1 MFDVI
6 IVGAGPAGLTSGIYA
21 ARAGYKTLILEAGVP
36 GGQAGTT
43 ETIENYP
50 GFPQGVSGSELMI
63 KFYEQA
69 VNFGVQVEYKHV
81 SSLELEGKVKKVITD
96 DEVYEAKAVII
107 ASGAR
112 PRLLGV
118 PGEDKFRGKGVSYC
132 ATCDGFF
139 FKDQDVAVVGGGD
152 TAIEEAMYLAKICR
166 QVTVIHRR
174 DRLRATR
181 ILQERAFKNEKIQ
194 FVWDSVVE
202 EILGKEKAEELVLR
216 NVITQEQKILKVN
229 GVFIFVGYIP
239 NTDFLPES
247 LQKDEQGYVLTD
259 EELKTNLPGV
269 FAVGDVRQKRLRQVA
284 TAVGDGD
291 SVIVPLEKYLED
303 RG

>member
-21 ARAGYKTLILEAGVP
+21 ARAGYKTLILEAGVL

-284 TAVGDGD
+284 TAVGDGA

>member
-1 MFDVI
+1 M
-6 IVGAGPAGLTSGIYA
+6 
-21 ARAGYKTLILEAGVP
+21 
-36 GGQAGTT
+36 
-43 ETIENYP
+43 
-50 GFPQGVSGSELMI
+50 
-63 KFYEQA
+63 
-69 VNFGVQVEYKHV
+69 
-81 SSLELEGKVKKVITD
+81 
-96 DEVYEAKAVII
+96 
-107 ASGAR
+107 
-112 PRLLGV
+112 LGV

-174 DRLRATR
+174 DQLRATR
-181 ILQERAFKNEKIQ
+181 ILQERAFQNEKIQ

-284 TAVGDGD
+284 TAVGDGA

>member
-1 MFDVI
+1 
-6 IVGAGPAGLTSGIYA
+6 
-21 ARAGYKTLILEAGVP
+21 
-36 GGQAGTT
+36 
-43 ETIENYP
+43 
-50 GFPQGVSGSELMI
+50 
-63 KFYEQA
+63 
-69 VNFGVQVEYKHV
+69 
-81 SSLELEGKVKKVITD
+81 VKKVITD

-216 NVITQEQKILKVN
+216 NVITQEQKKLKVN

-284 TAVGDGD
+284 TAVGDGA

>member
-21 ARAGYKTLILEAGVP
+21 ARAGYKTLILEAGVL

-181 ILQERAFKNEKIQ
+181 ILQERAFQNEKIQ

-216 NVITQEQKILKVN
+216 NVITQEQKKLKVN

-284 TAVGDGD
+284 TAVGDGA